1 MPSAAARRAR
11 APRWA
16 TLAEAA
22 IYSRVPRSTLRRWIA
37 QGRLPANRLGPRRIQ
52 VDLNDLDAMRQPI
65 PTEQRPTLATGE
77 PAALD
82 SSGVLTQT
90 QDDER
95 VKSGQSEF
103 ERAGNG

>member
-1 MPSAAARRAR
+1 MPSRRPR
-11 APRWA
+11 SPRWA

-37 QGRLPANRLGPRRIQ
+37 QGLLPANRLGPRRIQ

-65 PTEQRPTLATGE
+65 PTEGNIALSSQQATE
-77 PAALD
+77 
-82 SSGVLTQT
+82 QT
-90 QDDER
+90 AVDER
-95 VKSGQSEF
+95 VKSGQSAF